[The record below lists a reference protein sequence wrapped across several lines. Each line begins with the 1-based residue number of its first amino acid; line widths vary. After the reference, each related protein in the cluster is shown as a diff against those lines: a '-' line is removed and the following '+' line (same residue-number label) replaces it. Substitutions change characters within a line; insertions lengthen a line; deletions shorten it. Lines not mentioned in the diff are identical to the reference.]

1 MYISWA
7 NSSGILISTIT
18 SLGLIFVSSSKR
30 VVLKLVNEVVL
41 NSPVLISVEAK
52 PILLPSSYMATRY
65 VFKFSNVALVSTYVP
80 GVIILITSLLTN
92 PLAKAGSSTCS
103 HIATLYPFEINLG
116 IYVAAAWNGIPH
128 IGALSSSPQS
138 FPVKTNSKA
147 LDASFASSK
156 NIS

>member
-1 MYISWA
+1 
-7 NSSGILISTIT
+7 
-18 SLGLIFVSSSKR
+18 
-30 VVLKLVNEVVL
+30 
-41 NSPVLISVEAK
+41 
-52 PILLPSSYMATRY
+52 MATRY